1 MSNPFYREKKVLVC
15 GGDGFI
21 GSHLTLSLLNSGA
34 IVSVVGQKR
43 KCKLEKHSKL
53 NYISKN
59 LLDVNNCKKIVKNID
74 YVFQLA
80 GTAGGIDFN
89 NKHHA
94 SLFSTNSLINL
105 NMLKAATNSSV
116 KRFLFASSV
125 VVYPKSSKPLVESEG
140 FKYEPEFTNFGYS
153 WSKRVGELQCKMFAK
168 EFDLKVSIVRLDNT
182 YGPNDNFN
190 PNQSRVI
197 PSLIRKAFKE
207 KTIVVWGSGKQKRS
221 FVFVDDVVDG
231 MLIALKKYPKP
242 DPLNIG
248 SGKSVSIKTLV
259 NVITKLSGKK
269 SKIIF
274 DDSKLEGTPIRV
286 LDIKKAKKIINY
298 EPKWK
303 LKDGLKYT
311 IDWYEKHS

>member
-1 MSNPFYREKKVLVC
+1 MNHPFYKEKKVLVC
-15 GGDGFI
+15 GGGGFI
-21 GSHLTLSLLNSGA
+21 GRHLTQSLLNSGA
-34 IVSVVGQKR
+34 IVSVVGKKR
-43 KCKLEKHSKL
+43 KSKLEKHRKL
-53 NYISKN
+53 KYISKN

-116 KRFLFASSV
+116 KRFLYVSSV
-125 VVYPKSSKPLVESEG
+125 VVYPKSSKPLMESEG
-140 FKYEPEFTNFGYS
+140 FKYEPEFTNFGYG

-207 KTIVVWGSGKQKRS
+207 KTIV
-221 FVFVDDVVDG
+221 
-231 MLIALKKYPKP
+231 
-242 DPLNIG
+242 
-248 SGKSVSIKTLV
+248 
-259 NVITKLSGKK
+259 
-269 SKIIF
+269 
-274 DDSKLEGTPIRV
+274 
-286 LDIKKAKKIINY
+286 
-298 EPKWK
+298 
-303 LKDGLKYT
+303 
-311 IDWYEKHS
+311 